1 MMFLRNP
8 EIRRSLWFW
17 GLLYAAAV
25 SAAALLDWRLG
36 LWTGATCLLFL
47 LLHFWETYRR
57 YRSVAA
63 LSREID
69 RILHNC
75 EKFDLARFQEGELA
89 ILHSEIYK
97 MTVRLREQA
106 DALKRD
112 KTYLADSIADISH
125 QIRTPLTSLRL
136 VSSFLSEEAL
146 EEERRLS
153 LAREIQ
159 ELLSRIDW
167 LIETLLKISRLD
179 AGTVRMASREVRV
192 SELIRRA
199 AEPISVPMDLK
210 DQCLV
215 VEEQGTES
223 FMGDAAWS
231 VEAVE
236 NILKNCMEHTP
247 KGGVITVTVQETPLY
262 TELVIS
268 DTGPGIAP
276 EDLPH
281 LFERFYKG
289 RHAGPSSVGI
299 GLALT
304 RMIVTAQNG
313 TIRAANGKQGGA
325 EFELRFYKRTV

>member
-25 SAAALLDWRLG
+25 SAATLLDWRLG

-112 KTYLADSIADISH
+112 KTYLADWFPVS
-125 QIRTPLTSLRL
+125 SLRRPWRKNGGCRWL
-136 VSSFLSEEAL
+136 GRSKSF
-146 EEERRLS
+146 
-153 LAREIQ
+153 
-159 ELLSRIDW
+159 
-167 LIETLLKISRLD
+167 
-179 AGTVRMASREVRV
+179 
-192 SELIRRA
+192 
-199 AEPISVPMDLK
+199 
-210 DQCLV
+210 
-215 VEEQGTES
+215 
-223 FMGDAAWS
+223 
-231 VEAVE
+231 
-236 NILKNCMEHTP
+236 
-247 KGGVITVTVQETPLY
+247 
-262 TELVIS
+262 
-268 DTGPGIAP
+268 
-276 EDLPH
+276 
-281 LFERFYKG
+281 
-289 RHAGPSSVGI
+289 
-299 GLALT
+299 
-304 RMIVTAQNG
+304 
-313 TIRAANGKQGGA
+313 
-325 EFELRFYKRTV
+325 